1 MKRLFW
7 ACAGLSLGLHLAL
20 AIAWQPQPARAA
32 AALNPARPPSPLQ
45 TRLVVLLPTSAV
57 PAATVAPAAAMASTD
72 LPPAGD
78 PPEAATA
85 EINAVA
91 AGSAADTAIEH
102 DPVSVA
108 AAGWDD
114 YLPRSLL
121 SITPSPR
128 EAIALDYPADG
139 PVVGRFL
146 LTLTLYIDETGAVRR
161 VDVAS
166 DEPVPD
172 ALRQAAQAA
181 FAGRRFSPGEL
192 ASGVVKSR
200 IRIEALYES
209 LALPKFAGNA
219 AVGNAAVADA
229 AVAGATERNTPTA
242 H

>member
-20 AIAWQPQPARAA
+20 AIAWQPHPARAA
-32 AALNPARPPSPLQ
+32 AVHHARAQPPLQ
-45 TRLVVLLPTSAV
+45 SRLVVLPPRT
-57 PAATVAPAAAMASTD
+57 PAPAAMVASAD
-72 LPPAGD
+72 PPPASKPADAAIAEISAVVAGPATDTPIERD
-78 PPEAATA
+78 PADVAATA
-85 EINAVA
+85 R
-91 AGSAADTAIEH
+91 
-102 DPVSVA
+102 
-108 AAGWDD
+108 WDD

-121 SITPSPR
+121 TITPSPR

-139 PVVGRFL
+139 PAVGRFL

-219 AVGNAAVADA
+219 AD
-229 AVAGATERNTPTA
+229 GAPVTVQ
-242 H
+242 